1 MTEFDEERL
10 RRALHLIGDEA
21 GQEGERVVPA
31 ARLPRWR
38 QWRTVGWVLAGAAV
52 AGLVF
57 GIAFDGG
64 STDGP
69 SGPATEAKLSA
80 EGWVACSQVM
90 AEGEV
95 VSVEEAPETGR
106 VLLTVAVT
114 DWFKPATGEKEA
126 RFDVVDPAKDGA
138 YPRWKPGEH
147 LLLVIDRDPTAYVTS
162 YRGDDI
168 AEVRRSIE
176 RALPGA
182 AGRECTDGGR
192 GDV

>member
-1 MTEFDEERL
+1 MVASRVACDWHRGRAHDEALRERL
-10 RRALHLIGDEA
+10 VSRWARRPPDVSEEH
-21 GQEGERVVPA
+21 
-31 ARLPRWR
+31 
-38 QWRTVGWVLAGAAV
+38 WVIAGAAV

-57 GIAFDGG
+57 GIALDGG

-95 VSVEEAPETGR
+95 VSVEEVPEAGR

-168 AEVRRSIE
+168 AQVRRSIE

>member
-1 MTEFDEERL
+1 MTPVTEFDEERL

-31 ARLPRWR
+31 PRVPRWR
-38 QWRTVGWVLAGAAV
+38 QRRTVGWVLAGAAV

-57 GIAFDGG
+57 GTAFDGG

-69 SGPATEAKLSA
+69 SGPATEAK
-80 EGWVACSQVM
+80 
-90 AEGEV
+90 
-95 VSVEEAPETGR
+95 
-106 VLLTVAVT
+106 LTVAVT

-168 AEVRRSIE
+168 AEVRRNIE

-182 AGRECTDGGR
+182 AGRECRDGGR

>member
-1 MTEFDEERL
+1 M
-10 RRALHLIGDEA
+10 
-21 GQEGERVVPA
+21 
-31 ARLPRWR
+31 
-38 QWRTVGWVLAGAAV
+38 
-52 AGLVF
+52 
-57 GIAFDGG
+57 
-64 STDGP
+64 
-69 SGPATEAKLSA
+69 
-80 EGWVACSQVM
+80 ACSQVM

-95 VSVEEAPETGR
+95 VSVQEAAEADR

-114 DWFKPATGEKEA
+114 GWFKPATGEKEA
-126 RFDVVDPAKDGA
+126 RFDVVDPARDGA

-147 LLLVIDRDPTAYVTS
+147 LLFVIDRDPTAYVTS

-182 AGRECTDGGR
+182 AGRQCTDGGR